1 MKTYLRSESDKLD
14 FCIETHSPTG
24 HGGKN
29 QPAAR
34 KVSHD
39 SLFWEAIIRAVAVS
53 HSLLSCWWKTPTTAE
68 SIPAITASALCEK
81 GAIRRVG
88 LKAYP
93 TDGLDVNEN
102 GNQSRFFLAKLFL
115 LLLLTLA
122 LPNWL
127 QAQGGTDVTAT
138 IRVIPPYPT
147 RLSDYADH
155 PERMLISLRNNT
167 RSTLQVQL
175 IGSITGENGI
185 EIRTAPQ
192 FKSPQPIELGPLAM
206 VNLNADAVRNLFD
219 INKLVVSG
227 IPRSAL
233 VRGNGLPEG
242 TYTICLRALDYQ
254 TNEPLSLEE
263 PMGCSNPM
271 NITNL
276 EPPMLIRPMCGED
289 TIRAL
294 SPQNQLFTWSFP
306 AGAPPSTEYT
316 LTIIEMIDPR
326 KNPNDAFLS
335 ATTPP
340 FFEQT
345 LTANAFLFGPAQP
358 TLVSGRRYA
367 YAVTARD
374 PFNRVDFRNEGRSE
388 ICSFVY
394 EEKPFAFP
402 KTMMLMMA
410 KAPAMLS
417 CSCEVP
423 LPGGAKSLG
432 NAVVGSTV
440 KVGAFDMKIL
450 TVNDMGGALTG
461 TGKINLP
468 LVNSKLIPVL
478 VEFSDLEVNAGN
490 EMLSGTVKAKVKGDV
505 DFLPSAPAPN
515 LNAVP
520 FSSSDVD
527 KLDSYFSK
535 NADQLVSNLKAA
547 GDNIGFEM
555 PLGIDKNIGGIGTV
569 VAITG
574 ITFTPTQAAFDAAT
588 VVDLAEAGTKVAF
601 GGKNICI
608 DKASFCGQGT
618 LYLSQDFNVGST
630 GLKLKGAAMDF
641 AAPADSGSYVVFDKD
656 GFRTLRIQAAYTFP
670 TSLLVKKSDNASPV
684 TATLT
689 ANTLSWSDWMAS
701 VSIDPFYMTGSS
713 DFAFF
718 LKGPAIYDHS
728 STRNPVGMPSI
739 PEKINIATT
748 DWNGFYV
755 TQLSVELPP
764 IFKNIKSATPILA
777 SANNLIIDG
786 MGVTGALQA
795 NNLLA
800 IGDGD
805 LGGWYYSM
813 DNFNLKFIN
822 NSFVSGGLNGKMLL
836 PISGSDPN
844 KPASQLDYTCTL
856 NKPAGALEFQFVI
869 QPKNDLDVPL
879 WVAKF
884 NLLKTSNVRVSVVA
898 GEFLAIATLNGS
910 LDIVADLSPL
920 SKINFRAIEFE
931 ELVLQTK
938 PDYFKVTTFRAG
950 FASPEKS
957 LSGFPIAFKEI
968 SPVFGGTSAG
978 IRFTLDLNLC
988 DIATIPKGSFSF
1000 DLLGKLSFNG
1010 KRPDW
1015 KYDQVK
1021 LTKIKV
1027 EGPIGPVTVKGEV
1040 DFFDNDPVYGNGVRG
1055 ALKATMLA
1063 GLEISSQILFGKTS
1077 FYYWYVDARLKLPP
1091 PGIPVGG
1098 PIPLSAFG
1106 FGGGAYYHL
1115 GQKPLQDAKALFN
1128 GSINTTELYV
1138 PDVNSAGF
1146 KATIILGLSDGTSFQ
1161 AAGTLETAINPNTMA
1176 VNLIKLQVDA
1186 AMLAPLM
1193 NTDGAFIK
1201 GIGLIQY
1208 DFANKIF
1215 DAMVGVTV
1223 DLASVVSGKAFIHFH
1238 VNTGNGNFFLKVG
1251 EPSNQNT
1258 WSLLNFLE
1266 FKNYLMVGNYD
1277 IQGMPPPPAEVING
1291 LHGLY
1296 TAKRPLMGSGAGF
1309 AFGASMGFG
1318 PVDLEFLIFYMHLGA
1333 GMGFDISLLK
1343 YTEGCEGRSGL
1354 PGIDGWYAQGQFWAW
1369 AQFVFGIQID
1379 TWFFEGK
1386 IDIASVQMAALLRA
1400 GIPNPTWFEGMLYG
1414 EFSVL
1419 GGLISG
1425 RMSFKASF
1433 GDKCVP
1439 ARNPFADGPPLIS
1452 DVTPN
1457 VGEKVSVLTIP
1468 EASFNYPV
1476 EQPFLIE
1483 VETKNG
1489 TEAQQFK
1496 IVLLQFDVYKAGQLV
1511 HGLNYQSRLQ
1521 MREGGYLASLYR
1533 DVAFDPQKNYSLKVG
1548 VRVQKSTDGP
1558 YGNNFVDYQF
1568 KGKYVEESKEVAFH
1582 TGECPASLSPVTLA
1596 SYPFNKQRYL
1606 LQDEERNGYVQLF
1619 MSIPCLMGDADQE
1632 FKAIFTPSSGG
1643 PIESNIVMSGKNIG
1657 FRIPTLPND
1666 QVHKL
1671 QIVRRVKA
1679 KPNLLNSA
1687 FAMRS
1692 VNRYVGATGTTNLN
1706 EVTYTQAGKTQTVA
1720 AYAGGI
1726 NSVSVRNTAISGRT
1740 MLNKTVDEQMYHYY
1754 FRTSRFNRLSEK
1766 LADSEEKVTAK
1777 KNAWGIFETY
1787 DATYDAKEGFDVF
1800 DAQGGSFNYENATY
1814 VIPPLVSITE
1824 TPNSNRWM
1832 TGYGGPLYANY
1843 WTAMLSYRYPGL
1855 YVYQMRSPQ
1864 AIYELG
1870 FMPPRGLLRIT
1881 NASAEPPLSQRE
1893 IYDAFSPYLKMYI
1906 SESDIKMNS
1915 AVFKAIG
1922 K

>member
-1 MKTYLRSESDKLD
+1 MTSE
-14 FCIETHSPTG
+14 I
-24 HGGKN
+24 
-29 QPAAR
+29 
-34 KVSHD
+34 
-39 SLFWEAIIRAVAVS
+39 
-53 HSLLSCWWKTPTTAE
+53 
-68 SIPAITASALCEK
+68 CEK
-81 GAIRRVG
+81 RAIRRVG

-93 TDGLDVNEN
+93 TDGNSN
-102 GNQSRFFLAKLFL
+102 HHAMTFLLLFL
-115 LLLLTLA
+115 LLA

-127 QAQGGTDVTAT
+127 QAQGSAEVTAT
-138 IRVIPPYPT
+138 IRVLPPYPT
-147 RLSDYADH
+147 HLSDYADH
-155 PERMLISLRNNT
+155 PEKMLITLRNNT
-167 RSTLQVQL
+167 RSTLQLQL
-175 IGSITGENGI
+175 VGSITGENGV

-192 FKSPQPIELGPLAM
+192 FKSPQAVELGPLAQ
-206 VNLNADAVRNLFD
+206 VNLNADAVRDLFD
-219 INKLVVSG
+219 INKLVVAG
-227 IPRSAL
+227 ISRSAL

-242 TYTICLRALDYQ
+242 FYTVCLRALDYQ

-263 PMGCSNPM
+263 PMGCSNAM

-276 EPPMLIRPMCGED
+276 EPPYLLRPMCGED
-289 TIRAL
+289 TIHSFA
-294 SPQNQLFTWSFP
+294 PQNQLFTWSFP

-316 LTIIEMIDPR
+316 LTIIEMLDPR

-345 LTANAFLFGPAQP
+345 VTVNAFQFGPAQP

-367 YAVTARD
+367 YAVTAKD
-374 PFNRVDFRNEGRSE
+374 PFNRVVFRNEGRSE
-388 ICSFVY
+388 VCSFVY
-394 EEKPFAFP
+394 QEKAAFVLP
-402 KTMMLMMA
+402 KMMMMMA
-410 KAPAMLS
+410 KGPAMLN
-417 CSCEVP
+417 CSCEAP

-432 NAVVGSTV
+432 NAIVGSTV
-440 KVGAFDMKIL
+440 KVGAFEMKVL
-450 TVNDMGGALTG
+450 TVSDMGGTLQG
-461 TGKINLP
+461 TGKISLP
-468 LVNSKLIPVL
+468 IVNSKLVPVL
-478 VEFSDLEVNAGN
+478 VDFSDLEVNASN

-535 NADQLVSNLKAA
+535 NVDQLVSNLKAA

-555 PLGIDKNIGGIGTV
+555 PLGIDKNIGGVGTV

-574 ITFTPTQAAFDAAT
+574 ITFTPTQAAFDAAL
-588 VVDLAEAGTKVAF
+588 VVDLAEAGTKIAF

-618 LYLSQDFNVGST
+618 LYLSQDLNIGST
-630 GLKLKGAAMDF
+630 GLKLKGAAIDF
-641 AAPADSGSYVVFDKD
+641 VAPADSGSYVVFDKD
-656 GFRTLRIQAAYTFP
+656 GFQRLRIQAAYTFP
-670 TSLLVKKSDNASPV
+670 ASLLVKKSDASPV

-689 ANTLSWSDWMAS
+689 ANAISWSDWMAT
-701 VSIDPFYMTGSS
+701 VNIDPFYLAGTN
-713 DFAFF
+713 DFAFS
-718 LKGPAIYDHS
+718 LKEPAIYDHS

-739 PEKINIATT
+739 PEKSNIQTS
-748 DWNGFYV
+748 DWNGFYLK
-755 TQLSVELPP
+755 QLSVELPP
-764 IFKNIKSATPILA
+764 IFKNVKSAVPISA

-800 IGDGD
+800 VGDGD

-813 DNFNLKFIN
+813 DNFSLKFIN
-822 NSFVSGGLNGKMLL
+822 NSFVSGGLYGKMLL

-844 KPASQLDYTCTL
+844 KPSSQLDYSCTL
-856 NKPAGALEFQFVI
+856 SKPAGNIEFQFVI
-869 QPKNDLDVPL
+869 QPKNDLEVPL

-898 GEFLAIATLNGS
+898 SEFLAVATLNGS

-938 PDYFKVTTFRAG
+938 PDYFKIKTFRAG

-957 LSGFPIAFKEI
+957 LSGFPIAFTDIK
-968 SPVFGGTSAG
+968 PVFGGSTAG
-978 IRFTLDLNLC
+978 ISFTLDLNLC
-988 DIATIPKGSFSF
+988 DIAAIPKGSFSF
-1000 DLLGKLSFNG
+1000 DLLGKLNFNG

-1015 KYDQVK
+1015 KFDQVK

-1027 EGPIGPVTVKGEV
+1027 DGPIGPVTVKGEV
-1040 DFFDNDPVYGNGVRG
+1040 DFFDSDPVYGSGVRG
-1055 ALKATMLA
+1055 SLKATMLA
-1063 GLEISSQILFGKTS
+1063 GLEISSQVLFGKTS

-1115 GQKPLQDAKALFN
+1115 GQKPLQDAQALFN
-1128 GSINTTELYV
+1128 GTINTTALYV
-1138 PDVNSAGF
+1138 PDANSAGF
-1146 KATIILGLSDGTSFQ
+1146 KATIILGMSDGTSFQ
-1161 AAGTLETAINPNTMA
+1161 AAGTLETSINPNTMA

-1186 AMLAPLM
+1186 TMLAPLM
-1193 NTDGAFIK
+1193 NTEGAFIK

-1223 DLASVVSGKAFIHFH
+1223 DLAKVVSGKAFIHFH
-1238 VNTGNGNFFLKVG
+1238 ANTGNGNFFLKVG

-1258 WSLLNFLE
+1258 WTLVKFLE

-1277 IQGMPPPPAEVING
+1277 IQGMPPPPPEVING

-1296 TAKRPLMGSGAGF
+1296 TAKRPLMSNGAGF

-1318 PVDLEFLIFYMHLGA
+1318 PADLEFLIFYMKLGA

-1369 AQFVFGIQID
+1369 AQFAFGIRVD
-1379 TWFFEGK
+1379 TWFFDGK

-1414 EFSVL
+1414 EFNVL

-1433 GDKCVP
+1433 GDQCVP
-1439 ARNPFADGPPLIS
+1439 VGNPFANGPPLIS

-1457 VGEKVSVLTIP
+1457 AGEKVSILTIP
-1468 EASFNYPV
+1468 EAAFNYPV
-1476 EQPFLIE
+1476 ETPFLVE
-1483 VETKNG
+1483 VETKDG
-1489 TEAQQFK
+1489 AEPRLFK
-1496 IVLLQFDVYKAGQLV
+1496 IKLLQFDVYKAGQLV
-1511 HGLNYQSRLQ
+1511 HGLDYQSRLQ
-1521 MREGGYLASLYR
+1521 MTEGGYLASLFR

-1558 YGNNFVDYQF
+1558 YGNNFVDYQYG
-1568 KGKYVEESKEVAFH
+1568 GKYVEESKEVAFH
-1582 TGECPASLSPVTLA
+1582 TGDCIANLGPATLA

-1606 LQDEERNGYVQLF
+1606 LQDEERNGYVRLV
-1619 MSIPCLMGDADQE
+1619 MDIPCLMGDANQE
-1632 FKAIFTPSSGG
+1632 FKAIFTPGHG
-1643 PIESNIVMSGKNIG
+1643 DPIESSIVMSGRNLG
-1657 FRIPTLPND
+1657 FTLPKLPND
-1666 QVHKL
+1666 QIIKL
-1671 QIVRRVKA
+1671 QIIRRVKA
-1679 KPNLLNSA
+1679 KPNLLSSK
-1687 FAMRS
+1687 FAMS
-1692 VNRYVGATGTTNLN
+1692 TANRYVGTTGSTNIN
-1706 EVTYTQAGKTQTVA
+1706 EVSYTQAGKSQTVA

-1726 NSVSVRNTAISGRT
+1726 NTVALRNTSISGRT
-1740 MLNKTVDEQMYHYY
+1740 LLNKTVDEEMYHYY

-1766 LADSEEKVTAK
+1766 LTDSEERVDATK
-1777 KNAWGIFETY
+1777 KALWKFETY
-1787 DATYDAKEGFDVF
+1787 EASYSSREGFDVF

-1814 VIPPLVSITE
+1814 MIPPLVSITE
-1824 TPNSNRWM
+1824 APNSNRWLN
-1832 TGYGGPLYANY
+1832 GYARPLYDNY
-1843 WTAMLSYRYPGL
+1843 LAALFSYRYPAL
-1855 YVYQMRSPQ
+1855 NVYNMRSPQ
-1864 AIYELG
+1864 AVYELG
-1870 FMPPRGLLRIT
+1870 FFPPRGLLRLSRD
-1881 NASAEPPLSQRE
+1881 SAEPPISQKE
-1893 IYDAFSPYLKMYI
+1893 INEAFSPYFKMYI
-1906 SESDIKMNS
+1906 SGTTEQIN
-1915 AVFKAIG
+1915 AGALKATG